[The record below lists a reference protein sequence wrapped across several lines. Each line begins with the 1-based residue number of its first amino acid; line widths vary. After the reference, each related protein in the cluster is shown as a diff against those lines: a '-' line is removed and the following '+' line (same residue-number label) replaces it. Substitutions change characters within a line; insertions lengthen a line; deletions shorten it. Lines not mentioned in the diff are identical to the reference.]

1 MNKIIVLFNSTRD
14 AITAERTCLRNAI
27 PCQAI
32 PVPRNI
38 AADCGIALEINGE
51 DEAAVQSL
59 FEKESISAD
68 FREP

>member
-1 MNKIIVLFNSTRD
+1 MNKIIVLFSSTRD
-14 AITAERTCLRNAI
+14 TITAERVCLRNAV

-38 AADCGIALEINGE
+38 TADCGIALEINRE
-51 DEAAVQSL
+51 DEVAVQSL
-59 FEKESISAD
+59 FEKESIAAD